1 MHLALPCE
9 LWACKLQQ
17 LWHLV
22 RTYSY
27 RVVRCSTLAADFSG
41 KSSLAA
47 IYLSL
52 FHSHDR

>member
-47 IYLSL
+47 IYLSF